1 MSRLGGIRECPDLG
15 QSISV
20 QLTPE
25 KKIPCLVTAQCLL
38 VSCRTLE
45 QLLEFGLVGGG
56 DEAQAH
62 IGDLAT
68 AASFWLRRGLG
79 AAAEGGSDVVG
90 RHARRLRNLRLG
102 WLERAIVL
110 LLLAWVP
117 GLLRLLLLRNR
128 RRLEAGLL
136 RLLKALVLLLLLLQ
150 RISSRLGLKTASRV
164 SSVLLLQWLLLLLLL
179 LTESCRLLRLERR
192 WLALESSRLRL

>member
-1 MSRLGGIRECPDLG
+1 M
-15 QSISV
+15 
-20 QLTPE
+20 
-25 KKIPCLVTAQCLL
+25 
-38 VSCRTLE
+38 
-45 QLLEFGLVGGG
+45 
-56 DEAQAH
+56 
-62 IGDLAT
+62 
-68 AASFWLRRGLG
+68 G

-90 RHARRLRNLRLG
+90 SHARRLRNLRLG
-102 WLERAIVL
+102 RLKRAFVL
-110 LLLAWVP
+110 LLLTWVP

>member
-1 MSRLGGIRECPDLG
+1 M
-15 QSISV
+15 
-20 QLTPE
+20 
-25 KKIPCLVTAQCLL
+25 
-38 VSCRTLE
+38 
-45 QLLEFGLVGGG
+45 
-56 DEAQAH
+56 
-62 IGDLAT
+62 
-68 AASFWLRRGLG
+68 G

-128 RRLEAGLL
+128 RRLEASLL
-136 RLLKALVLLLLLLQ
+136 RLLEALVLLLLLQ

-164 SSVLLLQWLLLLLLL
+164 SSVLLLQWLLLLLL
-179 LTESCRLLRLERR
+179 TESGRLLRLERR